1 MAIKPATT
9 RIQLATSYTI
19 KIIDGAGAQ
28 VEVGS
33 IQSINPSESRDIT
46 PSFEIGTTLGKKIGE
61 PFEMVP
67 GLVREKTLEVRRLRL
82 YTKNIMEALGAK
94 VGVGTLFEMDQPF
107 EIHEIVSVPV
117 FLPTGLPDSSA
128 APTLVTQKIYRDAWI
143 SRYGS
148 TRDITGDIREIET
161 ATIVYGTSETP
172 AQGTTQSAAV

>member
-19 KIIDGAGAQ
+19 KILNDAGAL

-33 IQSINPSESRDIT
+33 IQSINPSETRDIT

-82 YTKNIMEALGAK
+82 YTKNIMEALGAA
-94 VGVGTLFEMDQPF
+94 VGVGTLFEMDTPF
-107 EIHEIVSVPV
+107 EIHEIVNVPV
-117 FLPTGLPDSSA
+117 FNQDGTPNPNA
-128 APTLVTQKIYRDAWI
+128 APTAITQKIYKDAWI

-148 TRDITGDIREIET
+148 TRDITGDIRETET

-172 AQGTTQSAAV
+172 AQGTTGA